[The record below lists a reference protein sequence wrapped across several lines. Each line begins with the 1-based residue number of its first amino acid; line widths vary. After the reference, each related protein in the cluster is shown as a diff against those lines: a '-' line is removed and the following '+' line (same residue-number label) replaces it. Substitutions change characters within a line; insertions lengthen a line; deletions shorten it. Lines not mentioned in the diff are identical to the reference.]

1 MRTALALVTALLA
14 GSALAACAPAGDA
27 GTIALL
33 LPEAKTSRYEA
44 IDRPVFEAEV
54 AALCPDCRVLYAN
67 AGQDAARQQQQAE
80 SVLSQGADV
89 VVLGAVDAVA
99 AQGIVVAAHDAG
111 ARVIAYDRFIA
122 NAPLDL
128 VVSYDAAEVGRLQA
142 EALVAAVGT
151 DLAPDEGILV
161 LRGAATDPNAQALY
175 QGLTDIL
182 ATADIPVL
190 AAYDVPDW
198 SPDKARDWVESQLTQ
213 YGDRVVGVYAAN
225 DGVASGAISAMRA
238 AGLDPVPPVTGQ
250 DAEIAAVQR
259 VISGDQLMTVHKGID
274 QQARIA
280 ARAAVRLLNGEPLSA
295 PTEIDG
301 VPAVLLA
308 PVAVTRKT
316 LPEVVVAS
324 GILPADAIC
333 TEPYRAAC
341 VELGLIKEDG

>member
-1 MRTALALVTALLA
+1 MRHALAVVALLVV
-14 GSALAACAPAGDA
+14 GSTLTACVPADDVD
-27 GTIALL
+27 TIALL

-54 AALCPDCRVLYAN
+54 AVRCPDCRVLYAN

-80 SVLSQGADV
+80 SVLTQGADV
-89 VVLGAVDAVA
+89 IVLGAVDSVA
-99 AQGIVVAAHDAG
+99 AQGIVVAAHERG

-122 NAPLDL
+122 DAPLDL

-151 DLAPDEGILV
+151 DLAPGEGILV
-161 LRGAATDPNAQALY
+161 LRGAATDPNA
-175 QGLTDIL
+175 TDLFEGVTEVL
-182 ATADIPVL
+182 ATADLPIL

-225 DGVASGAISAMRA
+225 DGVAAGAISAMRA
-238 AGLDPVPPVTGQ
+238 AGLSPVPPVTGQ
-250 DAEIAAVQR
+250 DAELAAVQR
-259 VISGDQLMTVHKGID
+259 VVAGDQLMTVHKGID

-280 ARAAVRLLNGEPLSA
+280 AQSAVRLLRGEPLSA
-295 PTEIDG
+295 PTQVDG

-308 PVAVTRKT
+308 PVSVTRRT
-316 LPEVVVAS
+316 LAEVIVAS
-324 GILPADAIC
+324 GILPVEAIC
-333 TEPYRAAC
+333 TDPYRAAC
-341 VELGLIKEDG
+341 VELGLIEEDG